1 MRTVKVSLGTRSY
14 DIKIASGLLA
24 SLGAECAALQLGQK
38 CAVITDTNVVAAGYA
53 KPALAS
59 LKRAGFAP
67 VLITVPAGE
76 TAKRLKQVESCFNQL
91 AAHRLERKS
100 FIVALGGGVV
110 GDLAGFVAA
119 SYLRGIPFVQVPTTL
134 LAQVDS
140 SVGGKTGVNLAAGKN
155 LAGAFYQPRLVLC
168 DLATFRTL
176 PDREFRAGLAEV
188 IKYGIIYDAELFAR
202 LERDMGKILRRDA
215 ASLAHI
221 VARSCEIKAE
231 VVSQDETE
239 GGLRAILN
247 YGHTIGHAIE
257 AITAYGRYLHGEA
270 ISIGQVAA
278 AHLSAELLGLP
289 ANDAAR
295 IRSLFVAAGLP
306 VNLKLTSTQRT
317 KLLAAMTLD
326 KKVSAGEIKFVLAE
340 RIGQVVW
347 GQNVPSAAVHRA
359 LDLVRMPFNA
369 KTQGRKG
376 ASR

>member
-1 MRTVKVSLGTRSY
+1 VAAIMRSVKVSLGARSY
-14 DIKIASGLLA
+14 EIKIGSRLVEN
-24 SLGAECAALQLGQK
+24 LGKDCSSLQLGRK
-38 CAVITDTNVVAAGYA
+38 CAVITDVNVAPRYA
-53 KPALAS
+53 EPTLAS
-59 LKRAGFAP
+59 LKRAGFDA

-91 AAHRLERKS
+91 AKHRLERKS

-155 LAGAFYQPRLVLC
+155 LVGAFYQPQLVLC
-168 DLATFRTL
+168 DLQAFDTL
-176 PDREFRAGLAEV
+176 PEREFRAGLAEV
-188 IKYGIIYDAELFAR
+188 IKYGIIYDAALFAR
-202 LERDMGKILRRDA
+202 LERDMAKILRRDA
-215 ASLAHI
+215 SSLAHI
-221 VARSCEIKAE
+221 VTRSCEIKAD

-247 YGHTIGHAIE
+247 FGHTIGHAIE

-289 ANDAAR
+289 AKDVER
-295 IRSLFVAAGLP
+295 IRALFMAAGLP
-306 VNLKLTSTQRT
+306 VSIKLSKPQRA

-326 KKVSAGEIKFVLAE
+326 KKVSGGEIKFVLAE
-340 RIGQVVW
+340 RIGKVLW
-347 GQNVPSAAVHRA
+347 GQRVPMVSVKRA
-359 LDLVRMPFNA
+359 LDAVAALPLP
-369 KTQGRKG
+369 
-376 ASR
+376 